1 MNFRR
6 LGVVAVV
13 GLVGLGACT
22 TSPTSSTEG
31 IVDTTV
37 ATDAVWAPCGDIEC
51 ALVQVPVDYS
61 VPDGAQMP
69 LAVYRREGTTNAD
82 ASPVILVSDYIY
94 GDDARELLEFAP
106 SHLGSLWTARTLIS
120 ISRRGTEASPMPTG
134 SEHLVSTRDVAR
146 DIDVVRSFLD
156 LGEIKAMG
164 WGTGATALVVLAQEN
179 PNAVS
184 RMVLDSPSH
193 PFLPAQERVSAQ
205 IASDNASVD
214 EALRWCVSH
223 ISCSMNANV
232 AKSFNLFRTNT
243 RIGIVDEKVT
253 SAVVARAARAA
264 FAIADPQA
272 FFTAVSQATNGDSV
286 SLLSLAG
293 PGVSPYAAQAL
304 CADET
309 REGAQFVAQ
318 QLAMNHADINRF
330 FSLGDDFVAYEQ
342 CAQFPDVAHPL
353 DGLDSGPQSSSVQ
366 ALVIVAENNPVTP
379 SALSAELAQQFSWE
393 LLSLPLWR
401 HLVVGH
407 DDPTT
412 SRAIE
417 FLTR

>member
-1 MNFRR
+1 
-6 LGVVAVV
+6 
-13 GLVGLGACT
+13 
-22 TSPTSSTEG
+22 
-31 IVDTTV
+31 
-37 ATDAVWAPCGDIEC
+37 VWTPCGDIEC
-51 ALVQVPVDYS
+51 AQVQVPVDYS
-61 VPDGAQMP
+61 DPDGAQMP
-69 LAVYRREGTTNAD
+69 LAVYRREGTANAD
-82 ASPVILVSDYIY
+82 AAPVILVPDYIY
-94 GDDARELLEFAP
+94 GDTAEELLERAP
-106 SHLGSLWTARTLIS
+106 AQLGSGWTMHTLIS

-146 DIDVVRSFLD
+146 DIDVVRTFLD

-164 WGTGATALVVLAQEN
+164 WGTGATALAVLTHEN
-179 PNAVS
+179 PDALS
-184 RMVLDSPSH
+184 HMVLDSLSH
-193 PFLPAQERVSAQ
+193 PFLSVQERVSAQ
-205 IASDNASVD
+205 IASDNAIVD

-272 FFTAVSQATNGDSV
+272 FFTAVSQATDGDSV

-318 QLAMNHADINRF
+318 QLVMNHADINRF

-342 CAQFPDVAHPL
+342 CAQLPDVAHPL

-412 SRAIE
+412 TRAIE
-417 FLTR
+417 FLTS

>member
-22 TSPTSSTEG
+22 TSSTTSTEG

-37 ATDAVWAPCGDIEC
+37 ATDAVWTPCGDIEC
-51 ALVQVPVDYS
+51 AQVQVPVDYS
-61 VPDGAQMP
+61 DPDGAQMP
-69 LAVYRREGTTNAD
+69 LAVYRREGTANAD
-82 ASPVILVSDYIY
+82 APPVILVPDYIY
-94 GDDARELLEFAP
+94 GDTAQELLERAP
-106 SHLGSLWTARTLIS
+106 AQLGSGWTAHTLIS
-120 ISRRGTEASPMPTG
+120 ISRRGTEASPMPLG

-164 WGTGATALVVLAQEN
+164 WGTGATALVVLTQEN
-179 PNAVS
+179 PNALS
-184 RMVLDSPSH
+184 HMVLDSPSH
-193 PFLPAQERVSAQ
+193 PFLPVQERVSAQ

-272 FFTAVSQATNGDSV
+272 FFTAVSQATDGDSV
-286 SLLSLAG
+286 PLLSLAG

-330 FSLGDDFVAYEQ
+330 FSLGDDYVAYEQ
-342 CAQFPDVAHPL
+342 CAQLPDVAHPL

-393 LLSLPLWR
+393 LFSLPLWR

-412 SRAIE
+412 TRAIE
-417 FLTR
+417 FLTS

>member
-1 MNFRR
+1 
-6 LGVVAVV
+6 
-13 GLVGLGACT
+13 
-22 TSPTSSTEG
+22 
-31 IVDTTV
+31 
-37 ATDAVWAPCGDIEC
+37 
-51 ALVQVPVDYS
+51 
-61 VPDGAQMP
+61 MP
-69 LAVYRREGTTNAD
+69 LAVYRREGTANAD
-82 ASPVILVSDYIY
+82 AAPVILVPDYIY
-94 GDDARELLEFAP
+94 GDTAQELLERAP
-106 SHLGSLWTARTLIS
+106 AQLGSAWTTHTLIS
-120 ISRRGTEASPMPTG
+120 ISRRGTEASPMPLG

-146 DIDVVRSFLD
+146 DIDVVRTFLD
-156 LGEIKAMG
+156 LGKMKAMG

-193 PFLPAQERVSAQ
+193 PFLSVQERVSAQ
-205 IASDNASVD
+205 IASDNAIVA

-272 FFTAVSQATNGDSV
+272 FFTAVSQATDGDSV
-286 SLLSLAG
+286 PLLSLAG
-293 PGVSPYAAQAL
+293 TGVSPHAAQAL

-309 REGAQFVAQ
+309 REGAQLVAQ
-318 QLAMNHADINRF
+318 QLAMNHADINKF

-342 CAQFPDVAHPL
+342 CAQLPEAVHPL
-353 DGLDSGPQSSSVQ
+353 EGLGLPTQLSPAK
-366 ALVIVAENNPVTP
+366 ALVIVAENNPVIP
-379 SALSAELAQQFSWE
+379 SVLSTALAQQFSWE
-393 LLSLPLWR
+393 LYALPLWR

-412 SRAIE
+412 TRAIE
-417 FLTR
+417 FLTS

>member
-1 MNFRR
+1 
-6 LGVVAVV
+6 
-13 GLVGLGACT
+13 
-22 TSPTSSTEG
+22 
-31 IVDTTV
+31 
-37 ATDAVWAPCGDIEC
+37 
-51 ALVQVPVDYS
+51 
-61 VPDGAQMP
+61 
-69 LAVYRREGTTNAD
+69 
-82 ASPVILVSDYIY
+82 
-94 GDDARELLEFAP
+94 
-106 SHLGSLWTARTLIS
+106 
-120 ISRRGTEASPMPTG
+120 MPTG

-156 LGEIKAMG
+156 LGEMKAMG

-179 PNAVS
+179 PNALS
-184 RMVLDSPSH
+184 HMVLDSPSH
-193 PFLPAQERVSAQ
+193 PFLSVQERVSAQ

-272 FFTAVSQATNGDSV
+272 FFTAVSQATDGDSV

-330 FSLGDDFVAYEQ
+330 FSLGDDYVAYEQ
-342 CAQFPDVAHPL
+342 CAQLPDVAHPL

-393 LLSLPLWR
+393 LFSLPLWR

-412 SRAIE
+412 TRAIE
-417 FLTR
+417 FLTS

>member
-1 MNFRR
+1 
-6 LGVVAVV
+6 
-13 GLVGLGACT
+13 
-22 TSPTSSTEG
+22 
-31 IVDTTV
+31 
-37 ATDAVWAPCGDIEC
+37 
-51 ALVQVPVDYS
+51 
-61 VPDGAQMP
+61 MP
-69 LAVYRREGTTNAD
+69 LAVYRREGTANAD
-82 ASPVILVSDYIY
+82 APPVILVPDYIY
-94 GDDARELLEFAP
+94 GDTAQELLERAP
-106 SHLGSLWTARTLIS
+106 AQLGSGWTAHTLIS
-120 ISRRGTEASPMPTG
+120 ISRRGTEASPMPLG

-179 PNAVS
+179 PDALSHV
-184 RMVLDSPSH
+184 VLDSPSH
-193 PFLPAQERVSAQ
+193 PFLPVQERVSAQ

-272 FFTAVSQATNGDSV
+272 FFTAVSQATEGDSV
-286 SLLSLAG
+286 PLLSLAG

-318 QLAMNHADINRF
+318 QLVMNHADINRF

-342 CAQFPDVAHPL
+342 CAQLPDVAHPL
-353 DGLDSGPQSSSVQ
+353 DGLDSGPQSSSVK
-366 ALVIVAENNPVTP
+366 ALVIVAENNPVIP
-379 SALSAELAQQFSWE
+379 SALSTGLAQQFSWE

-412 SRAIE
+412 TRAIE
-417 FLTR
+417 FLTS